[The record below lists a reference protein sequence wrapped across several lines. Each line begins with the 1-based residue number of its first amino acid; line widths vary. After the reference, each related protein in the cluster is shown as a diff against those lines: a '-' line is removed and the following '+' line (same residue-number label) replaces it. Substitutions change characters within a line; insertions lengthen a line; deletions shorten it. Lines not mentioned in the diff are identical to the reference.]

1 MSKKSTVS
9 TIDRKRVNV
18 GRVSAT
24 LQNQIVK
31 RKPTS
36 INAKYDAA
44 QTTPDN
50 MRHWAAADAFSSL
63 ASNTAAVRLVLR
75 KRARYEYLNNT
86 YCKSMVR
93 ILADDLIGTTPHL
106 QLKTDDKALN
116 SRIERDFMK
125 WMNASNMAEKLRQMK
140 RSQIVDGES
149 FGILATN
156 PRLIT
161 PIKLD
166 LMVIEADRVAEPTGT
181 DMLNPYNDGIL
192 YDSFGNPTIYKVLKT
207 HPGDFN
213 FNSMDYTTVSAEF
226 MLHWYDSD
234 RAEQQRGIPA
244 ITPALPLFAQLR
256 RYTLAVLA
264 AAETA
269 ADFSVFLKTQGIPDE
284 EGAEACDA
292 METMEIVKR
301 MMTTLPAGWDISQL
315 RAEQPTTTYSDFKK
329 EILNEIARTLN
340 LPFNVAIGN
349 SSGYNYASGRL
360 DHQTYFKNIR
370 ISQHKLSN
378 EILDRIFNAWVQEA
392 VMLPE
397 YRSLRGVE
405 LDHTWIFDGWEH
417 VDPQKEATAQ
427 KTRLGNLTTTLAAE
441 YAKTGKDWEVELEQI
456 AKERAKMKELGISVE
471 APSRDDTPV
480 IDDDEK
486 SEEEDE

>member
-1 MSKKSTVS
+1 MILSV
-9 TIDRKRVNV
+9 
-18 GRVSAT
+18 
-24 LQNQIVK
+24 Q
-31 RKPTS
+31 
-36 INAKYDAA
+36 
-44 QTTPDN
+44 
-50 MRHWAAADAFSSL
+50 H
-63 ASNTAAVRLVLR
+63 
-75 KRARYEYLNNT
+75 
-86 YCKSMVR
+86 R
-93 ILADDLIGTTPHL
+93 IYS
-106 QLKTDDKALN
+106 LKTDDKVLN
-116 SRIERDFMK
+116 SRIERDFMR

-156 PRLIT
+156 PRLTT

-166 LMVIEADRVAEPTGT
+166 MMVIEADRVAEPTGT
-181 DMLNPYNDGIL
+181 DIQSPYQDGIK
-192 YDSFGNPTIYKVLKT
+192 YDSFGNPTSYTVLKT
-207 HPGDFN
+207 HPGDFY
-213 FNSMDYTTVSAEF
+213 FNSMDYTTVSADF
-226 MLHWYDSD
+226 VLHWYDSD

-269 ADFSVFLKTQGIPDE
+269 ADFSVFLKTQGILDE
-284 EGAEACDA
+284 DGAEACDA

-315 RAEQPTTTYSDFKK
+315 KAEQPTTTYGDFKK
-329 EILNEIARTLN
+329 ELLNEIARTLN

-360 DHQTYFKNIR
+360 DHQTYFKNVR
-370 ISQHKLSN
+370 ISQHKLCN
-378 EILDRIFNAWVQEA
+378 EVLDRIFNMWISEA
-392 VMLPE
+392 LLLPE
-397 YRSLRGVE
+397 YRALRGVE
-405 LDHTWIFDGWEH
+405 FDHTWIFDGWEH

-471 APSRDDTPV
+471 VPNKNDTPV
-480 IDDDEK
+480 IDDETDEDDII
-486 SEEEDE
+486 DE